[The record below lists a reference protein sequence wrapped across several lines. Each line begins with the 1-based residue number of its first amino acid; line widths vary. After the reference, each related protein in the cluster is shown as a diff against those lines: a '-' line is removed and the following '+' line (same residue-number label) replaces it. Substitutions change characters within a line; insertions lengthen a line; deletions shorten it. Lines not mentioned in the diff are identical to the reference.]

1 MSFREAGPRP
11 PLPFALALAVA
22 LPTLLAYNLT
32 PAATLFNEL
41 LSLLGWG
48 AVLLFGASALLAQGE
63 RSRVQLEPLIG
74 GLVLLAVAPWV
85 SVAFRGLPLS
95 LGVGP
100 GVVLAVGVAVVVLA
114 RGLAGAQRALAVEGL
129 CWGLLVAGLLSV
141 GVSLVQVF
149 WPAVADGVWIA
160 RSGLAGRAIGNL
172 RQPNHLA
179 SLLMWSSGAAVWL
192 AGRHELV
199 RRALPGLLLAL
210 VFAVVLSASRTGY
223 VGVALLALWG
233 LLDRSLAKSV
243 RASLLATPVMMA
255 AGWGLLALWSAGG
268 QHAFGAAARL
278 AEGAGSPSRM
288 AILRDALELVRANP
302 WLGVG
307 WGEFNFAWSLTPFPH
322 RHTAFFDHTHNLPLQ
337 LIVELGLPW
346 ALAVLGLLLWSGWR
360 LLVGALRSDTPELQR
375 QRRAMGMLVLMIGV
389 HSLLEYPL
397 WYAYFLL
404 PAVFAFGLGLPEAD
418 GARASP
424 VLVPLLGLAGAL
436 LVTGSAYAYW
446 DYGRIT
452 AIYAPGVDAAPLPER
467 IARGQRSWLFAHHA
481 DYAAATSL
489 PPGPEALVA
498 ARRTAFS
505 LIDARLL
512 KHWAQSLAQTG
523 DVEAA
528 RYLVD
533 RLREFRNPIGD
544 EWLEQCEDAAASAPA
559 FPCQPASGV
568 IDWRSLR

>member
-1 MSFREAGPRP
+1 
-11 PLPFALALAVA
+11 
-22 LPTLLAYNLT
+22 
-32 PAATLFNEL
+32 
-41 LSLLGWG
+41 
-48 AVLLFGASALLAQGE
+48 
-63 RSRVQLEPLIG
+63 
-74 GLVLLAVAPWV
+74 
-85 SVAFRGLPLS
+85 
-95 LGVGP
+95 
-100 GVVLAVGVAVVVLA
+100 
-114 RGLAGAQRALAVEGL
+114 
-129 CWGLLVAGLLSV
+129 
-141 GVSLVQVF
+141 
-149 WPAVADGVWIA
+149 
-160 RSGLAGRAIGNL
+160 
-172 RQPNHLA
+172 
-179 SLLMWSSGAAVWL
+179 
-192 AGRHELV
+192 
-199 RRALPGLLLAL
+199 
-210 VFAVVLSASRTGY
+210 
-223 VGVALLALWG
+223 
-233 LLDRSLAKSV
+233 
-243 RASLLATPVMMA
+243 
-255 AGWGLLALWSAGG
+255 LLALWSASG

-302 WLGVG
+302 WSGVG
-307 WGEFNFAWSLTPFPH
+307 WGEFNFGWSLTPFPH

-337 LIVELGLPW
+337 LLVELGLPW
-346 ALAVLGLLLWSGWR
+346 ALSVMGLLLWSGWR
-360 LLVGALRSDTPELQR
+360 LLVGALRADTPELQR

-404 PAVFAFGLGLPEAD
+404 PAVFAFGLGLPEAEPQAG

-489 PPGPEALVA
+489 EPGPEALAA

-512 KHWAQSLAQTG
+512 KHWSQSLAQTG

-528 RYLVD
+528 RYLAE

-544 EWLEQCEDAAASAPA
+544 EWLAQCEDAAASAPA
-559 FPCQPASGV
+559 FLCQPASGV
-568 IDWRSLR
+568 IDWRTLR